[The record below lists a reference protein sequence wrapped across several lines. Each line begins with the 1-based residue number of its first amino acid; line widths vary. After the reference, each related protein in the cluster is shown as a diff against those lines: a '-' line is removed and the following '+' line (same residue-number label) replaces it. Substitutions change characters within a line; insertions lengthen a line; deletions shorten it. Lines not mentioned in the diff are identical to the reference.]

1 MRQGPSFKFSSLF
14 DRAAQR
20 ETPAEPAVSAPVE
33 LDLEALENVAGGLTV
48 DGPHGGWSDA
58 ATVDGP
64 HGGW

>member
-1 MRQGPSFKFSSLF
+1 
-14 DRAAQR
+14 
-20 ETPAEPAVSAPVE
+20 VSAPVE
-33 LDLEALENVAGGLTV
+33 LDLEALEKVAGGLTV